1 MESAPRVFVVL
12 VNWNRAQDTLEC
24 IRSLQESTYTDFE
37 IIVVDNGSSDD
48 SVERIVQEI
57 GELLLLEAGDNL
69 GFTGGNNLG
78 IQYAIEHGAD
88 YVLLLNN
95 DTIIATDAIEKMVKA
110 AESDLRIGIVSPK
123 ILFYDRPKVIWFG
136 GSKYDHRFVTARM
149 IGYGV
154 EDVGQFD
161 QDREIPFASGCAMLI
176 RRSVIETVGVLWD
189 GFFAVM
195 EDLDYGLRAAREG
208 YRVVYSP
215 SAVVWHKE
223 SMSAGGHDAPQY
235 VYYQTR
241 NALLLRARWANSL
254 GRLFVSG
261 IYALLYLSKRLLR
274 FTWQRKWR
282 SVLGIL
288 YGIWDGVTGQ
298 SGRRERAVLSVTPLN
313 NPSGPIDDRQALV
326 E

>member
-1 MESAPRVFVVL
+1 MKSIPRVSVVL

-24 IRSLQESTYTDFE
+24 IRSLRESIYPGFE

-48 SVERIVQEI
+48 SIERISQES
-57 GELLLLEAGDNL
+57 GELILLEAGDNL

-95 DTIIATDAIEKMVKA
+95 DTIIASDALEKMVKV
-110 AESDLRIGIVSPK
+110 AESDSRIGIVSPK
-123 ILFYDRPKVIWFG
+123 ILFYDRPKMVWFG
-136 GSKYDHRFVTARM
+136 GSEFDRRFITARM

-154 EDVGQFD
+154 KDAGQFD
-161 QDREIPFASGCAMLI
+161 QDREIPFASGCVMLI
-176 RRSVIETVGVLWD
+176 RRSVIEAVGLLWN

-195 EDLDYGLRAAREG
+195 EDIDFGLRVAKEG
-208 YRVVYSP
+208 YRIIYFP

-241 NALLLRARWANSL
+241 NKFFLNGRWAGSL
-254 GRLFVSG
+254 SRFAIAE
-261 IYALLYLSKRLLR
+261 IYALLYSLKRMLR
-274 FTWQRKWR
+274 FAWQRKWR
-282 SVLGIL
+282 SILGIL
-288 YGIWDGVTGQ
+288 YGVWDGVTGQ
-298 SGRRERAVLSVTPLN
+298 SGRRERAVLSVT
-313 NPSGPIDDRQALV
+313 R
-326 E
+326 